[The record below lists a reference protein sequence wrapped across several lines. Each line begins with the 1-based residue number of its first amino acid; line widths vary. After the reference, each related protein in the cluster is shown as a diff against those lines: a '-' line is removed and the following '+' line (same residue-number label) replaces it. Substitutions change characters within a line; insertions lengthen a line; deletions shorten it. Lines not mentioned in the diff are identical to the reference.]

1 MTSNR
6 FKESRSQ
13 ALQDLFV
20 LAVSG
25 KRNGFFLEIGGF
37 HSEQL
42 SNTYLLEK
50 SFGWRGVTVEYLADN
65 AAEIA
70 ANRTAT
76 VLCQDARTIRWSEK
90 RADLGIPANLDY
102 LQVDCEPALSSLIA
116 LWRVVRSGIRPMIIT
131 FEHDAY
137 ADSTLLGVLPQGRV
151 VRWCSRLLLRG
162 LGYTLAAG
170 NVATDSGKPFEDWW
184 ILDWQVRPKGASNA
198 AITFPDQFMHDNDLY
213 ASYERLAK
221 APKAKTSTRGARRI

>member
-20 LAVSG
+20 LAVTE

-50 SFGWRGVTVEYLADN
+50 SFGWRGVTVEYLPDN

-70 ANRTAT
+70 SNRTAT

-90 RADLGIPANLDY
+90 RTALAIPANLDY
-102 LQVDCEPALSSLIA
+102 LQVDCEPPVSSLIA
-116 LWRVVRSGIRPMIIT
+116 LWRVVLSGLRPRVIT

-137 ADSTLLGVLPQGRV
+137 AGSTLLGALPQGRV
-151 VRWCSRLLLRG
+151 VRWCSRLLLRS
-162 LGYTLAAG
+162 LGYTLVAA
-170 NVATDSGKPFEDWW
+170 NIATKSGKPFEDWW
-184 ILDWQVRPKGASNA
+184 ILGPQARPKCASNA
-198 AITFPDQFMHDNDLY
+198 AVTNPDQFMHDNNL
-213 ASYERLAK
+213 
-221 APKAKTSTRGARRI
+221 